1 MSLFTGAGVAII
13 TPMKENGDVN
23 YEKFAEI
30 IEDQIAGGID
40 AIIVCGTTGEAA
52 TLSHEEHLSVIEA
65 CVKYVNK
72 RVQALTVQRQ
82 QSTSQQRL
90 RSWVLTDCS

>member
-30 IEDQIAGGID
+30 IEDQIAGGMLLML
-40 AIIVCGTTGEAA
+40 A
-52 TLSHEEHLSVIEA
+52 LSMSIRECRLLPEQV
-65 CVKYVNK
+65 
-72 RVQALTVQRQ
+72 LTVRRQ

-90 RSWVLTDCS
+90 RSWALTDCL

>member
-30 IEDQIAGGID
+30 IEGQIAGGID

-52 TLSHEEHLSVIEA
+52 T
-65 CVKYVNK
+65 
-72 RVQALTVQRQ
+72 
-82 QSTSQQRL
+82 
-90 RSWVLTDCS
+90 

>member
-40 AIIVCGTTGEAA
+40 AIIV
-52 TLSHEEHLSVIEA
+52 
-65 CVKYVNK
+65 
-72 RVQALTVQRQ
+72 
-82 QSTSQQRL
+82 
-90 RSWVLTDCS
+90 